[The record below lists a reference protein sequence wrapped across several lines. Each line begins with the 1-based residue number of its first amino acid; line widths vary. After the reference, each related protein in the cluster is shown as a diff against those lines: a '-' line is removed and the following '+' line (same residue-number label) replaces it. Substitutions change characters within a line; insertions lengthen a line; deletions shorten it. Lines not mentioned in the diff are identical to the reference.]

1 VAALRLL
8 GAMVP
13 DDLAT
18 VPVTGGDA
26 VVGEVRAVGLS

>member
-1 VAALRLL
+1 
-8 GAMVP
+8 VP

>member
-1 VAALRLL
+1 
-8 GAMVP
+8 MVP

-26 VVGEVRAVGLS
+26 VVGAVRAVGLS